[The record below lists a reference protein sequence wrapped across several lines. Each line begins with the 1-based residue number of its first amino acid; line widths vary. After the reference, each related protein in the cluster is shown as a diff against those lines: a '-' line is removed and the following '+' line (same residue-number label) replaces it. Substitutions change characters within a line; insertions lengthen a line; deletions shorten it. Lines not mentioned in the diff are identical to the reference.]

1 MLAGSLVRL
10 GRVRIDRRRGLAEEL
25 VVSFEHLGIVLDFSR
40 LFAHLSPSIES
51 VKGVVLAGGTGSRL
65 DPLTRVTNKHLL
77 PVGDRPMV
85 QWAVDFLREAGI
97 DDLLLVTGADHVDDF
112 RRYFGDELAFAQQ
125 EEAGGI
131 AEALGL
137 ARNFAD
143 GDRIAVLLADN
154 LFSAPVTDTVRN
166 FESQERGARVLLARV
181 REAEHLRHLG
191 VPRIEGERIVEIV
204 EKPHDPPS
212 GLAVTGLY
220 CYDADVFDVV
230 ERLEPSPR
238 GELEITDVNNHYV
251 REGTLEHDVF
261 EGYWGDAGESVDAY
275 YEVIER
281 FRRPHFGSDRTR
293 PVALKRFE
301 DARGWLTEIARTS
314 GLPKPIRQ
322 TNVSFSRQGTI
333 RGLHYHER
341 GQDDLFVCLQ
351 GRARVVALDRDTGE
365 TFCEDIGD
373 DNFTAVYIPGNLAHG
388 FEALTD
394 VLMLYHVT
402 EEYDAGDPDERE
414 WPWDDPRVVHLWSTK
429 SPILSERDAVGS

>member
-1 MLAGSLVRL
+1 MK
-10 GRVRIDRRRGLAEEL
+10 
-25 VVSFEHLGIVLDFSR
+25 GI
-40 LFAHLSPSIES
+40 
-51 VKGVVLAGGTGSRL
+51 VLAGGTGSRL

-77 PVGDRPMV
+77 PVGERPMV
-85 QWAVDFLREAGI
+85 QWAVDYLAEAGVGE
-97 DDLLLVTGADHVDDF
+97 LLVVTGADHVDDF
-112 RRYFGDELAFAQQ
+112 RAYFGEEVRYAKQ
-125 EEAGGI
+125 ERAGGI

-137 ARNFAD
+137 AREFAA
-143 GDRIAVLLADN
+143 GDRIVVLLADN
-154 LFSAPVTDTVRN
+154 IFGGSIAPVVQN
-166 FESQERGARVLLARV
+166 FEAQQSGARVLLARV
-181 REAEHLRHLG
+181 REVEHLRHLG
-191 VPRIEGERIVEIV
+191 VPRLEDGRIVEIV
-204 EKPHDPPS
+204 EKPETPPS

-230 ERLEPSPR
+230 EQLEPSAR

-281 FRRPHFGSDRTR
+281 VRRPHFGSDRTR
-293 PVALKRFE
+293 PVALRRFE

-314 GLPKPIRQ
+314 ALPKPIRQ
-322 TNVSFSRQGTI
+322 TNVSFSRKGTI

-365 TFCEDIGD
+365 TFSEDIGD
-373 DNFTAVYIPGNLAHG
+373 DNFSAVYIPGHLAHG

-394 VLMLYHVT
+394 VLMLYHVS
-402 EEYDAGDPDERE
+402 EEYDATDPDEHE
-414 WPWDDPRVVHLWSTK
+414 WPWDDPRVVDLWSTR
-429 SPILSERDAVGS
+429 SPILSARDAAES